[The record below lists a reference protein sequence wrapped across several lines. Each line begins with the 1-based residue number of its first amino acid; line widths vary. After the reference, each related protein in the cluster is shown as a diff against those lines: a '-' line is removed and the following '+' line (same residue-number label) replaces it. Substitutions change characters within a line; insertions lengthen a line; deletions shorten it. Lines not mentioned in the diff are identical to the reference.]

1 MLYMKHPPPSNVPCA
16 HFHDSGFMVFI
27 AKKEADS
34 MKNLFTMI
42 PAGMLVLLLAAS
54 PCQGLT
60 ADQVLKLKKAGV
72 SDRTIQLMIEQERE
86 AKESPYETM
95 GVREVRDSSGNV
107 VVVHS
112 TGRSKTDPGEEERKR
127 VEKAWE
133 ILRNIVVDD
142 RRRQPA
148 APATTPSAGTAAP

>member
-1 MLYMKHPPPSNVPCA
+1 MKSV
-16 HFHDSGFMVFI
+16 
-27 AKKEADS
+27 
-34 MKNLFTMI
+34 LTMI
-42 PAGMLVLLLAAS
+42 PALLLVLLLAAS

-86 AKESPYETM
+86 AKESPYDTM
-95 GVREVRDSSGNV
+95 GVREIKDKDGKT

-112 TGRSKTDPGEEERKR
+112 TGRSKIDPGEEERKR
-127 VEKAWE
+127 VEKAWD

-142 RRRQPA
+142 RRREPA
-148 APATTPSAGTAAP
+148 ASTSTTGSTNP

>member
-1 MLYMKHPPPSNVPCA
+1 MKSV
-16 HFHDSGFMVFI
+16 
-27 AKKEADS
+27 
-34 MKNLFTMI
+34 LTMI
-42 PAGMLVLLLAAS
+42 PALLLVLLLAAS

-86 AKESPYETM
+86 AKESPYDTI
-95 GVREVRDSSGNV
+95 GVREIKDKDGKT

-112 TGRSKTDPGEEERKR
+112 TGRSKIDPGEEERKR
-127 VEKAWE
+127 VEKAWD

-142 RRRQPA
+142 RRRE
-148 APATTPSAGTAAP
+148 PATSTSTTGSTNP

>member
-1 MLYMKHPPPSNVPCA
+1 
-16 HFHDSGFMVFI
+16 
-27 AKKEADS
+27 
-34 MKNLFTMI
+34 MI
-42 PAGMLVLLLAAS
+42 PALLLVLLLAAS

-86 AKESPYETM
+86 AKESPYDTM
-95 GVREVRDSSGNV
+95 GVREIKDKDGKT

-112 TGRSKTDPGEEERKR
+112 TGRSKIDPGEEERKR
-127 VEKAWE
+127 VEKAWD

-142 RRRQPA
+142 RRREPA
-148 APATTPSAGTAAP
+148 ASTSTTGSTNP